1 MINALNPMQISPDM
15 LQGIHNGLT
24 APAAPRTA
32 AMPAPSDDVVRV
44 RQPELMSEEEAQQA
58 MADVQD
64 SLSASPGE
72 ALSVHGGLDLARVM
86 ALLAED

>member
-44 RQPELMSEEEAQQA
+44 RQPELMSEEAQQA